1 MKAKVIS
8 SKTASSGPGKRGI
21 LIPEKNNLFIY
32 INVDVVHIYNINEQY
47 IGPVLGEVEIPD
59 DLYHKLITLHE
70 LKTELGRVDGE
81 FSQFFKATMESTP
94 EPDF

>member
-32 INVDVVHIYNINEQY
+32 INTDVVHIYNINEQY
-47 IGPVLGEVEIPD
+47 IGPVLGEIDIPD
-59 DLYHKLITLHE
+59 DLYNKLITLHE
-70 LKTELGRVDGE
+70 LKTELGKVGGE
-81 FSQFFKATMESTP
+81 FSEFFKATMESTP